1 MRTHEKYP
9 VLAAIAVCLLTVV
22 FLWSTRSVLSPI
34 LVGGLLFYLLTEMKD
49 FELARKLR
57 TGIGIILGVW
67 ILANAQ
73 GIVVPFL
80 IAFVLAYLF
89 NPMVDFFERR
99 RWPRLVGV
107 TVVFAV
113 LFGGLGFLAVL
124 VIPDLVRE
132 IQDLIVRLPRMIQGA
147 ISLAHQHLPKLFGVL
162 QIDYAK
168 VEEDFLV
175 RRYPAKVEELMIGFL
190 RGLSGMGTWLTRL
203 LNVILIPVLTFYF
216 LKDYGRMKSGL
227 IGYVPRRYKSL
238 ANFYFW
244 RSNRIVGGYLRGQ
257 LIVCAVVGVLT
268 WFGLFLF
275 RNPYAVMI
283 GIVTGILNIVPY
295 VGLYVSLGVALLSSP
310 FSPHPLWAAL
320 QIAGVFLVVQSL
332 EAWVISPKIVG
343 DRVGLHPVV
352 VIFSILIF
360 SRFLGF
366 WGLLLAVPVAALLN
380 FMINEW
386 NRHRNWKE
394 MLAEKK
400 QSSKT

>member
-34 LVGGLLFYLLTEMKD
+34 LVGGLLLVLLGEMKD

-57 TGIGIILGVW
+57 AGIGIILGVW

-73 GIVVPFL
+73 GIVIPFL
-80 IAFVLAYLF
+80 IAFVFAYLI
-89 NPMVDFFERR
+89 NPVVDFLDHR
-99 RWPRLVGV
+99 RWPRLLAV
-107 TVVFAV
+107 TAVFVV
-113 LFGGLGFLAVL
+113 LFGGLGLLAVL

-132 IQDLIVRLPRMIQGA
+132 IQDLIVRLPQMIQGA
-147 ISLAHQHLPKLFGVL
+147 IGLAHKHLPRLFGVL

-175 RRYPAKVEELMIGFL
+175 HRYPAKVEEILIGFM
-190 RGLSGMGTWLTRL
+190 RGLSGMGTWLSRL

-227 IGYVPRRYKSL
+227 LGYVPRKYKSL
-238 ANFYFW
+238 ANFYLW

-257 LIVCAVVGVLT
+257 LIVCVIVGLLT

-275 RNPYAVMI
+275 GNPYAVMI
-283 GIVTGILNIVPY
+283 GIVTGILNLVPY
-295 VGLYVSLGVALLSSP
+295 VGLYVSLGVALISCP
-310 FSPHPLWAAL
+310 FSAHPQWAAV

-386 NRHRNWKE
+386 KRHQKWKD
-394 MLAEKK
+394 LRVEKCRPPK
-400 QSSKT
+400 D